1 MKTPR
6 KARNNSTGREQLPYL
21 LGLLDD
27 ETPVVRESVIH
38 ALEAYGTSLEHS
50 LYQLNIPLTDIQQ
63 SVLEPVL
70 RKQRMQSV
78 GHSWQS
84 WRKIR
89 GEKEKLERAMMLIA
103 ELQSGRMESTRI
115 PLLLDT
121 LVEEFREQHE
131 EINALTLARFL
142 FEEVAL
148 KGTSNEEYFSPHNSN
163 LTHVITH
170 KSGIPISLAVI
181 YILTGYR
188 LNLKIEG
195 CNLPGHFL
203 TIADA
208 SGTTVVVDCFNC
220 GRLIREGHLQEIN
233 AAITLN
239 DILKLEC
246 GTKEIVARVLRNLIN
261 AYQQAGD
268 YPMANFLAE
277 LLQPPGEGIHAS

>member
-6 KARNNSTGREQLPYL
+6 KAPNNSTRREQLPYL
-21 LGLLDD
+21 LDLLDD
-27 ETPVVRESVIH
+27 ETPVVRENVTY
-38 ALEAYGTSLEHS
+38 ALEAYGTSLEYCLS
-50 LYQLNIPLTDIQQ
+50 QLNIPLTDIQQ

-78 GHSWQS
+78 GHSWLS

-89 GEKEKLERAMMLIA
+89 GEKEKLERAMILIA

-115 PLLLDT
+115 PLMLDS
-121 LVEEFREQHE
+121 LVEEFREQHK

-142 FEEVAL
+142 FKEVAL
-148 KGTSNEEYFSPHNSN
+148 KGASTEEYFSPHNSN
-163 LTHVITH
+163 LVHVITH
-170 KSGIPISLAVI
+170 KTGIPISLAVI

-203 TIADA
+203 AIADVN
-208 SGTTVVVDCFNC
+208 GKTVVVDCFND
-220 GRLIREGHLQEIN
+220 GRLIRKEHLQEIN

-246 GTKEIVARVLRNLIN
+246 RSKEIVARVLRNLIH

-268 YPMANFLAE
+268 YPMAKFLAE
-277 LLQPPGEGIHAS
+277 LLQSPGEGIHAS